1 LLSAIRRTWFPSPPV
16 HWMVLAAA
24 AWMIL
29 PPVCRPQGQAAGS
42 SKPRLQESFRLMYE
56 LKFDAARVQI
66 SSYRLES
73 PEDPLGEA
81 AEAASFLFEQFNV
94 KGVLTSAFFLDDD
107 RLQNGIEGAADPRL
121 SSAFLEANQKARTG
135 AERILKTRPDDLDAL
150 LTLCLTDG
158 MQGDFE
164 ALVAKHQLAG
174 LRLIR
179 RAERGADKLL
189 RIDPGAG
196 DAFVAVGAA
205 NYIIGT
211 LPAYKRFLLWFGNI
225 RGDKARGLEQLEVAA
240 NRGHYLRPLAKVMLA
255 LASER
260 ERRYDRART
269 LFGELTR
276 EFPGNPLFARELD
289 LLKSRR

>member
-1 LLSAIRRTWFPSPPV
+1 
-16 HWMVLAAA
+16 
-24 AWMIL
+24 
-29 PPVCRPQGQAAGS
+29 
-42 SKPRLQESFRLMYE
+42 MYE
-56 LKFDAARVQI
+56 LKFNAARVQI
-66 SSYRLES
+66 SSYKLDS

-81 AEAASFLFEQFNV
+81 AEAASFLFEQFNE

-107 RLQNGIEGAADPRL
+107 RLQNGIEGPPDQRL

-135 AERILKTRPDDLDAL
+135 AERILKAHPDDLGAL

-179 RAERGADKLL
+179 RAEREADRVLK
-189 RIDPGAG
+189 IDPGAG
-196 DAFVAVGAA
+196 DAYVAIGAA

-225 RGDKARGLEQLEVAA
+225 RGDKARGLEQLEVASV
-240 NRGHYLRPLAKVMLA
+240 RGHYLRPLAKVMLA

-260 ERRYDRART
+260 ERQFDRARV
-269 LFGELTR
+269 LFGDLTR
-276 EFPGNPLFARELD
+276 EFPGNPVFARELE
-289 LLKSRR
+289 LLKTRR